1 MQHFVGNHLNQR
13 KKNDS
18 SQCRVSQPD
27 KNQTLHASQQSVVGK
42 KPFGTWGIQMLAT
55 KRGRQPDMV
64 ENHKIS
70 TSICSL
76 TNNTCTGDDLVIKAK
91 LLDMVKYEQ
100 QKLVSAPFS
109 SACIFISG
117 SQTIGMI
124 VWLPWVHKFGSQ
136 IICGIQNINNLQ

>member
-1 MQHFVGNHLNQR
+1 M
-13 KKNDS
+13 
-18 SQCRVSQPD
+18 
-27 KNQTLHASQQSVVGK
+27 TLHSVGLASQIRTRRYMHPNRVQQEKTLWYVGH
-42 KPFGTWGIQMLAT
+42 TNVCH

-76 TNNTCTGDDLVIKAK
+76 TYNTCTVKKEDLVIKAK
-91 LLDMVKYEQ
+91 LLHVVKYEQ

-109 SACIFISG
+109 SACFFISG

-124 VWLPWVHKFGSQ
+124 VWLPDVHKFGSQ
-136 IICGIQNINNLQ
+136 IICGIQNIKSLQ